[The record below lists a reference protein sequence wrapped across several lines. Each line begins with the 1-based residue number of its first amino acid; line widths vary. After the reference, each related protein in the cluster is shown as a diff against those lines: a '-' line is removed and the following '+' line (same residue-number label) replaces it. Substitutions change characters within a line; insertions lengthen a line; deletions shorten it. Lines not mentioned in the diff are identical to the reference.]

1 MSHLVALT
9 GSTGFIGSE
18 IARQLK
24 GSNYLVR
31 ALVRPE
37 SVHKVPS
44 GCLDEIIQGNVNNI
58 SDLEDLVQDA
68 TAVIH
73 CAGLVRA
80 VSDQA
85 FFDTNAESL
94 DSLVKAVK
102 RSNSKS
108 KLLYLSSLAAR
119 EPSLSAYSHS
129 KYQAERRLAEKAYDL
144 PWMVLRPPAVY
155 GPGDKELLPLLLW
168 MKRGLAPVFGSPGNR
183 VSLLYVSD
191 LGEAVLSWLRQ
202 DLDLQGCYELHD
214 GSPRGYSWLEV
225 IETVSRLTGKRIV
238 SFRIPKMVLYLL
250 ASVNSCLMRLL
261 GRAPMMTP
269 GKVNEL
275 TYPSWECSNTKICR
289 VLDWKPKITLEEGLR
304 RSIGTM
310 LS

>member
-80 VSDQA
+80 VSDKA
-85 FFDTNAESL
+85 FFDINTGSL
-94 DSLVKAVK
+94 DRLVKAINK
-102 RSNSKS
+102 SNPRTR
-108 KLLYLSSLAAR
+108 LLYISSLAAR
-119 EPSLSAYSHS
+119 EPDLSPYSHS
-129 KYQAERRLAEKAYDL
+129 KYQGERILFESASAL
-144 PWMVLRPPAVY
+144 SWTIFRPPAVY
-155 GPGDKELLPLLLW
+155 GPGDRE
-168 MKRGLAPVFGSPGNR
+168 
-183 VSLLYVSD
+183 
-191 LGEAVLSWLRQ
+191 
-202 DLDLQGCYELHD
+202 
-214 GSPRGYSWLEV
+214 
-225 IETVSRLTGKRIV
+225 
-238 SFRIPKMVLYLL
+238 
-250 ASVNSCLMRLL
+250 
-261 GRAPMMTP
+261 
-269 GKVNEL
+269 
-275 TYPSWECSNTKICR
+275 
-289 VLDWKPKITLEEGLR
+289 
-304 RSIGTM
+304 
-310 LS
+310 